1 MAPSTPNEGAEHP
14 IPELLQL
21 GEQLQQARET
31 AGVSAEDLARR
42 LRMEPRQLQALEEGD
57 HSRLPEGVFVVA
69 LARRVAGALHADL
82 EEAILAVRQSRLM
95 RRELAVKTSRPQE
108 AGPGQASPTIPSA
121 ASTARHDQ
129 RPAAPRGSMPW
140 RWPLLAAV
148 LVTCG
153 LAAAWL
159 LFPQQ
164 TPGGRRSP
172 AASRPKPAAA
182 TSTQVPTPARATV
195 SSSAPA
201 PAPAEPDSLRLIAR
215 EPSWIEVR
223 EVNGRTLFE
232 GTLTGE
238 KRFPLGRGIE
248 VIAGRPHA
256 VTAAIGP
263 APGVPLGGVADI
275 RWKRFS
281 PPGLTPPSPAAAT
294 PSP

>member
-1 MAPSTPNEGAEHP
+1 MAPHTPAEGAEHP

-21 GEQLQQARET
+21 GEQLKQARQT
-31 AGVSAEDLARR
+31 AGVSPEDLARR
-42 LRMEPRQLQALEEGD
+42 LRIEPRQLQALEAGD

-69 LARRVAGALHADL
+69 LARRMAGALQTDL

-95 RRELAVKTSRPQE
+95 GRELPAKAAPSAG
-108 AGPGQASPTIPSA
+108 AGPWQPSPSVPSVP
-121 ASTARHDQ
+121 STARHEQ
-129 RPAAPRGSMPW
+129 RPAPPSGSRPW
-140 RWPLLAAV
+140 RWPVLAALLA
-148 LVTCG
+148 TCG

-159 LFPQQ
+159 LSPQQ
-164 TPGGRRSP
+164 RPGGHS
-172 AASRPKPAAA
+172 KPAAA
-182 TSTQVPTPARATV
+182 RSTQAPTPTPASV
-195 SSSAPA
+195 PPSAPA
-201 PAPAEPDSLRLIAR
+201 PVPSGPDSLRLIAR

-223 EVNGRTLFE
+223 EVDGRTLFE

-263 APGVPLGGVADI
+263 EPGAPLGGVADI

-281 PPGLTPPSPAAAT
+281 PPGLTPPSPSTAS

>member
-1 MAPSTPNEGAEHP
+1 LNDPVAPHTPGEGAEHP

-21 GEQLQQARET
+21 GEQLKQARQT
-31 AGVSAEDLARR
+31 AGVSPEDLARR
-42 LRMEPRQLQALEEGD
+42 LRIEPRQLQAMEEGD

-69 LARRVAGALHADL
+69 LARRMAGALQTDL
-82 EEAILAVRQSRLM
+82 EEAIHAVRQSRLM
-95 RRELAVKTSRPQE
+95 RRERPAKTDPSAG
-108 AGPGQASPTIPSA
+108 AGPWQPSPSVRSV
-121 ASTARHDQ
+121 ASTARHEQ
-129 RPAAPRGSMPW
+129 SPAAPSGSRPW
-140 RWPLLAAV
+140 RWPVLAALLA
-148 LVTCG
+148 TCG

-159 LFPQQ
+159 LSTRQR
-164 TPGGRRSP
+164 PGGH
-172 AASRPKPAAA
+172 PKPAAA
-182 TSTQVPTPARATV
+182 TSSQAPAPTPASAPP
-195 SSSAPA
+195 SAPA
-201 PAPAEPDSLRLIAR
+201 SVAAGPDSLRLIAR

-263 APGVPLGGVADI
+263 APAAPLGGVADI

-281 PPGLTPPSPAAAT
+281 PPGLTPPSPSTAS